1 MRYYLLPEEGKFYKA
16 NLHAHSTVSD
26 GKNTPAQLKELYK
39 SNGYSILAMTDHEL
53 LVEHSDL
60 DDEDFL
66 TLTAVEYA
74 IVEKKSWLEAKTLE
88 FNMFARD
95 QHNTT
100 QVCFSPTSV
109 KHGEVWRVPEVK
121 YVGETLKKSFD
132 KEFMQRVIDE
142 ANANGFL
149 ISLNH
154 PYCSFIDIEDV
165 GELEGLFAMEIY
177 NHDSYMCGYNEYS
190 PNMYEQMLRR
200 GKKLSCIA
208 ADDCH
213 GNLPDS
219 NVYCGRY
226 GGWVM
231 IKAKEL
237 KYDEVIGA
245 LERGDFYAS
254 TGPSIE
260 ELYVED
266 DTVHIKCSPAKEIAM
281 LTCHRTF
288 SGRKIAKEGE
298 YFTEAT
304 FRFPKGQP
312 YFRFDVIDER
322 GHHANTRAYY
332 PDSIQGDCQ

>member
-165 GELEGLFAMEIY
+165 GELEGLFAMAQKRQSQQKTQGCAEA
-177 NHDSYMCGYNEYS
+177 G
-190 PNMYEQMLRR
+190 
-200 GKKLSCIA
+200 A
-208 ADDCH
+208 A
-213 GNLPDS
+213 GN
-219 NVYCGRY
+219 
-226 GGWVM
+226 
-231 IKAKEL
+231 A
-237 KYDEVIGA
+237 
-245 LERGDFYAS
+245 
-254 TGPSIE
+254 
-260 ELYVED
+260 
-266 DTVHIKCSPAKEIAM
+266 
-281 LTCHRTF
+281 
-288 SGRKIAKEGE
+288 
-298 YFTEAT
+298 
-304 FRFPKGQP
+304 
-312 YFRFDVIDER
+312 
-322 GHHANTRAYY
+322 
-332 PDSIQGDCQ
+332 

>member
-39 SNGYSILAMTDHEL
+39 SNGYSILAMTDHDV
-53 LVEHSDL
+53 LVEHSEL

-66 TLTAVEYA
+66 TLTSYEYA
-74 IVEKKSWLEAKTLE
+74 IVEKKSWLEAKTIE

-95 QHNTT
+95 QHNTV
-100 QVCFSPTSV
+100 QVCFSPNSLKENQKWRIPEI
-109 KHGEVWRVPEVK
+109 KH
-121 YVGETLKKSFD
+121 VGEQIRKSFD
-132 KEFMQRVIDE
+132 IEFMQRVVDE

-149 ISLNH
+149 VSLNH
-154 PYCSFIDIEDV
+154 PTCSFITPEFFGQLD
-165 GELEGLFAMEIY
+165 GLFAMEIY
-177 NHDSYMCGYNEYS
+177 NHDSYMCGYNEYNQS
-190 PNMYEQMLRR
+190 MYEDMLRR
-200 GKKLSCIA
+200 GKKISCIA

-213 GNLPDS
+213 GNLPDGHTH
-219 NVYCGRY
+219 CGRY
-226 GGWVM
+226 GGFVM
-231 IKAKEL
+231 IKADEL
-237 KYDEVIGA
+237 KYDKIINA
-245 LERGDFYAS
+245 LEKGDFYAS
-254 TGPSIE
+254 TGPTIE

-288 SGRKIAKEGE
+288 SGRRIAKEGE

-312 YFRFDVIDER
+312 HFRFDVIDER

-332 PDSIQGDCQ
+332 PEEILGGAE